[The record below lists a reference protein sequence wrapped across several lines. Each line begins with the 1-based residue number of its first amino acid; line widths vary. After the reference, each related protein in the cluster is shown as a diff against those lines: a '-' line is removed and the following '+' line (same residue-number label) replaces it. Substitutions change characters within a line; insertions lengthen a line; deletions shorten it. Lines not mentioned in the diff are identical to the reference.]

1 VSDAE
6 LLLRHLEVALRRH
19 VESLRRDG
27 APVPVSVVSAV
38 TTVAT
43 LRHIATRFDPNAA
56 TADAGD
62 VPSLL
67 LVKRDAGRLLGV
79 SERSVERMVAAG
91 SLPAVRL
98 CDGAVRIRR
107 TDVEAFADGLPAVGR
122 RVAG

>member
-1 VSDAE
+1 VTEAE

-27 APVPVSVVSAV
+27 APVPGCVVSAV

-43 LRHIATRFDPNAA
+43 VRLAATRLDPNAD
-56 TADAGD
+56 TADAGE

-79 SERSVERMVAAG
+79 SERTVERLIAAG

-107 TDVEAFADGLPAVGR
+107 TDVEAFADSLPAVDR
-122 RVAG
+122 KVAG